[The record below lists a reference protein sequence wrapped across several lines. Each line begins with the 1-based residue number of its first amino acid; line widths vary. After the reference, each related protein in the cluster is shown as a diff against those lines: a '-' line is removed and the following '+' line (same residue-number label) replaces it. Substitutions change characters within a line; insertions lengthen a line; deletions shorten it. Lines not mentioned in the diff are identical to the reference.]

1 VNLLTPSLVRAAVAL
16 LALCAAASV
25 TAQPTS
31 GVSPIMSVIGVEPD
45 DELTPG
51 QKADPWESFNRAMFR
66 FNQDLDRDLLL
77 PWTDAYLTLLPE
89 VARIGIGNFF
99 ANAQDIWSSAN
110 NLMQGKFE
118 RSVMMTMRFATNTG
132 LGAFGL
138 IDIATA
144 VGMERWPED
153 FGQTLGVW
161 GVAPGPYLV
170 LPVFGPST
178 LRDALG
184 LPLDLAASPYYAINE
199 SAFRPVTTV
208 LGALNARAQLMSATQ
223 ALDAIALDKY
233 SFVRDAFLSRRLRL
247 VFDGNPPDEDEL
259 KPLVK
264 PAP

>member
-1 VNLLTPSLVRAAVAL
+1 MLRAWRHRAALAL

-25 TAQPTS
+25 AAQPTS
-31 GVSPIMSVIGVEPD
+31 GVSPIMSVIGVEPE
-45 DELTPG
+45 ELTSG
-51 QKADPWESFNRAMFR
+51 QKADPWESFNRAMFG
-66 FNQDLDRDLLL
+66 FNQVLDRDLLL
-77 PWTDAYLTLLPE
+77 PWTDAYLTLVPE
-89 VARIGIGNFF
+89 VARIGVGNFF

-110 NLMQGKFE
+110 NLMQGKFD
-118 RSVMMTMRFATNTG
+118 RSVMMTMRFATNTVFG
-132 LGAFGL
+132 VFGL

-178 LRDALG
+178 VRDAAG

-199 SAFRPVTTV
+199 SAFRPVTTL
-208 LGALNARAQLMSATQ
+208 LGVLNARSQLMSATQ
-223 ALDAIALDKY
+223 ALDAIAMDKY

-247 VFDGNPPDEDEL
+247 VHDGNPPDDE
-259 KPLVK
+259 PEPPAK

>member
-1 VNLLTPSLVRAAVAL
+1 VKRPIRSLLRVAVL
-16 LALCAAASV
+16 LPALCAGPWV
-25 TAQPTS
+25 VAQPTS
-31 GVSPIMSVIGVEPD
+31 GVAPIMSVIGVEPE
-45 DELTPG
+45 ELTSG

-77 PWTDAYLTLLPE
+77 PWTDAYVTLVPE

-118 RSVMMTMRFATNTG
+118 RSVMMTMRFATNTV

-161 GVAPGPYLV
+161 GVASGPYLV

-178 LRDALG
+178 LRDAAG
-184 LPLDLAASPYYAINE
+184 LPLDLAASPYYAVNE
-199 SAFRPVTTV
+199 AAFRPVTTV
-208 LGALNARAQLMSATQ
+208 LGALNARSQLLSVTQ

-247 VFDGNPPDEDEL
+247 VYDGDPPEDDPI
-259 KPLVK
+259 KA
-264 PAP
+264 PAPAKP

>member
-1 VNLLTPSLVRAAVAL
+1 MNRVAHSLWRAAVAL
-16 LALCAAASV
+16 SVLCAAASV
-25 TAQPTS
+25 AAQPTS
-31 GVSPIMSVIGVEPD
+31 GVSPVMSVIGVEPE
-45 DELTPG
+45 ELTPG

-77 PWTDAYLTLLPE
+77 PWTDAYLTLVPE

-99 ANAQDIWSSAN
+99 ANAQDLWSSAN

-118 RSVMMTMRFATNTG
+118 RSVMMTMRFATNTV

-161 GVAPGPYLV
+161 GLAPGPYLV

-178 LRDALG
+178 VRDAVG

-208 LGALNARAQLMSATQ
+208 LGALNARSQLLSATR

-247 VFDGNPPDEDEL
+247 VYDGDPPEDDR
-259 KPLVK
+259 V
-264 PAP
+264 APPPEPKE